1 MSDQR
6 RFIILALAF
15 LLFNTLVLSQSGT
28 HTHYISALQAKQLT
42 NSTKA
47 GTTTDTATD
56 VPPVMLSY
64 GGHTYEML
72 PFVVVDE
79 NGVKKL
85 NFPRLA
91 DEYKPAV
98 IIPSDKTFTFEF
110 TKMPREVNAF
120 GIDYDADT
128 TEVNPLIKIGKH
140 QFSFGNLHGIRTL
153 ELRAIYDNGKYVT
166 YTALVNID
174 KATNEISAI
183 LDHPSNSTAN
193 KTIIPDVFSSH

>member
-1 MSDQR
+1 MSDQGR
-6 RFIILALAF
+6 YIILALAF

-28 HTHYISALQAKQLT
+28 HTHYISALPAKQLT

-47 GTTTDTATD
+47 VTTTD

-79 NGVKKL
+79 DGVKKL

-98 IIPSDKTFTFEF
+98 KIPSDKTFTFEF

-128 TEVNPLIKIGKH
+128 TEVNPLVKIGKH

-174 KATNEISAI
+174 KATNEIGSI
-183 LDHPSNSTAN
+183 LDHQSNSTAN
-193 KTIIPDVFSSH
+193 KTIIPDIFSSH

>member
-6 RFIILALAF
+6 RYIILALAF

-28 HTHYISALQAKQLT
+28 HTHYISALPAKQLT

-47 GTTTDTATD
+47 VTTTD

-79 NGVKKL
+79 DGVKKL

-98 IIPSDKTFTFEF
+98 KIPSDKTFTFEF

-128 TEVNPLIKIGKH
+128 TEVNPLVKIGKH

-174 KATNEISAI
+174 KATNEIGAI
-183 LDHPSNSTAN
+183 LDHPSKSTTN
-193 KTIIPDVFSSH
+193 KTIIPDIFSSH

>member
-1 MSDQR
+1 MSNQR
-6 RFIILALAF
+6 RYIILTLAF
-15 LLFNTLVLSQSGT
+15 LVFNTLVLSQPGT
-28 HTHYISALQAKQLT
+28 HTPYISALQAKLQT
-42 NSTKA
+42 NSTTA
-47 GTTTDTATD
+47 VTTTD

-79 NGVKKL
+79 DGVKKL

-98 IIPSDKTFTFEF
+98 KIPSDKTFTFEF

-128 TEVNPLIKIGKH
+128 TEVNPLVKIGKH

-174 KATNEISAI
+174 KATNEIGAI
-183 LDHPSNSTAN
+183 LDHQSNSTAN
-193 KTIIPDVFSSH
+193 KTIIPDIFSSH